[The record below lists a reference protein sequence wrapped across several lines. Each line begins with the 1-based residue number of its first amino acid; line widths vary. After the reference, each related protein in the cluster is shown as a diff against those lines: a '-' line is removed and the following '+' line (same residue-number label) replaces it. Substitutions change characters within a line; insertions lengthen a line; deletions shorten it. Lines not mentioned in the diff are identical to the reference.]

1 MVVSLELLG
10 SEFATLFS
18 VDTIKEKR
26 MPAIRE
32 VQVDGVDELLDG
44 PPATVDNNA
53 VTATL
58 LIRCRN
64 VLGEGV
70 IYDDQTGCVLWT
82 DILGITLHR
91 LELNQ
96 GEGVRARS
104 STYEMP
110 RKVGS
115 FGLLRVPKRSDFL
128 PLLMAWD
135 DGFQLYDLE
144 NEKSLSERSIGEDVN
159 PAKGPTR
166 LNDGRTDPTGR
177 RFVCGGYYGM
187 LFLRAVLVNH
197 FPSI

>member
-1 MVVSLELLG
+1 
-10 SEFATLFS
+10 
-18 VDTIKEKR
+18 

-44 PPATVDNNA
+44 PPANPENNA

-58 LIRCRN
+58 LIRCHN

-70 IYDDQTGCVLWT
+70 IYDEQTGCLLWA
-82 DILGITLHR
+82 DILGMTLHK
-91 LELNQ
+91 LELN
-96 GEGVRARS
+96 EGKGIRARS

-115 FGLLRVPKRSDFL
+115 FGLLQAPKRPDFL
-128 PLLMAWD
+128 PLLIAWE

-144 NEKSLSERSIGEDVN
+144 SEKGLSEKSIGEDVN

-177 RFVCGGYYGM
+177 RFVCGGYFGM
-187 LFLRAVLVNH
+187 FSWEFVWVVLFL
-197 FPSI
+197 